1 MGMNEPNIMII
12 HTNIYLSL
20 SPSSSPGWAS
30 VLASI
35 VAIVSALVLGTV
47 GVSIPNIVI
56 IRSTFSL

>member
-12 HTNIYLSL
+12 HTNICLSF
-20 SPSSSPGWAS
+20 SPSSSPGWAG

-35 VAIVSALVLGTV
+35 VVIVSALVLWTV